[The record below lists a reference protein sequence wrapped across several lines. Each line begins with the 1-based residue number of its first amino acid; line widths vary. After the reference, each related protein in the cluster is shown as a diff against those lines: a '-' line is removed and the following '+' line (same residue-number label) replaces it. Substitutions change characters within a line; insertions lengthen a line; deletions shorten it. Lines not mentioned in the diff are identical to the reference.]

1 MNHSRYFPVAILL
14 LPLLQACATL
24 PADERFDHDMAAG
37 LAVEGEIHG
46 AYPELGQ
53 YVFTYRT
60 PDDFFNFV
68 QVSLVASTDEVENT
82 LAGLRR
88 HDRVRIRGTLLD
100 NPSAQRHVELDSI
113 ELVKSFSPTPPVGRY
128 DYEVSVP
135 NDLVGRDEA
144 LFLVHAVQE
153 GGKVLVLE
161 FGDIVLPVHVERLEL
176 TRDLARNDVVRVAY
190 EIRRR
195 PEGTAHL
202 QLRDVERPIEVVES
216 VMDLHGEPA
225 SVEGAL
231 VLFPKSPQLL
241 FNTFAVL
248 QELPG
253 GLRRQYTLANFEDP
267 QVFLAIRNKLQEA
280 WDAAG
285 VEGAVSGRNK
295 LVSTTVRVRATGL
308 FNQVDQNQANVQIL
322 LDGPDAVEVASG

>member
-1 MNHSRYFPVAILL
+1 MNPCRSLAVALLL
-14 LPLLQACATL
+14 LPLLQACAAL
-24 PADERFDHDMAAG
+24 PADERFDHDLAAG
-37 LAVEGEIHG
+37 IAVEGEIHG

-53 YVFTYRT
+53 YVFTYRI
-60 PDDFFNFV
+60 PGNFFEFV
-68 QVSLVASTDEVENT
+68 QVSLVAANEEVAST

-88 HDRVRIRGTLLD
+88 HDRVRIRGTLLE

-113 ELVKSFSPTPPVGRY
+113 ELVKSFNPTPPVGRY
-128 DYEVSVP
+128 DYATSVP
-135 NDLVGRDEA
+135 QDLVGREEGV
-144 LFLVHAVQE
+144 FLVHAVQA
-153 GGKVLVLE
+153 GGRVLVLE
-161 FGDIVLPVHVERLEL
+161 LGDIVLPVHIERPEL

-202 QLRDVERPIEVVES
+202 QLKNVERPIEVVEA

-253 GLRRQYTLANFEDP
+253 GLRRQFTLANFEDP
-267 QVFLAIRNKLQEA
+267 QAFLAIRDKLQQA

-322 LDGPDAVEVASG
+322 LDGPDAIEVASG